1 MNPPDTLSVLR
12 RLCQARP
19 GADALVLPADVSPE
33 EALEAVRAALK
44 LLEPSPAVRPR
55 RAASRGRARVHIDGA
70 ARGNPGPA
78 GVGVLILGPEG
89 EVVEELYRFI
99 GEATNNAAEYQ
110 ALLLALERARE
121 HGISDLEVR
130 SDSELLVRQIQGRY
144 QVKNPGLRPL
154 YRAARERIAAF
165 RRFDI
170 QHVPREENAE
180 ADRLANRGI
189 DKGVRARLRET
200 ADRGETG

>member
-1 MNPPDTLSVLR
+1 MDPPDILSVLQ

-19 GADALVLPADVSPE
+19 STGALELPSDVSPQ
-33 EALEAVRAALK
+33 EALDAVRAALK
-44 LLEPSPAVRPR
+44 LLEPSPKAR
-55 RAASRGRARVHIDGA
+55 RRSAAPRGRARVHIDGA

-89 EVVEELYRFI
+89 DVVEELHRFI
-99 GEATNNAAEYQ
+99 GEATNNVAEYQ
-110 ALLLALERARE
+110 ALLLALERVRE
-121 HGISDLEVR
+121 HGFSDLEVR

-144 QVKNPGLRPL
+144 QVKNSGLRPL
-154 YRAARERIAAF
+154 HAAACERIATF

-170 QHVPREENAE
+170 QHIPREQNAE

-189 DKGVRARLRET
+189 DEGVRARLRAAAE
-200 ADRGETG
+200 RRESR